1 MAVVTLPF
9 FTVFW
14 VTVVTAIGLALII
27 IFVRA
32 LRSSGTNVEQSTNS
46 AK

>member
-9 FTVFW
+9 FTVLW
-14 VTVVTAIGLALII
+14 VTVVTAIGLALIVM
-27 IFVRA
+27 FVRA
-32 LRSSGTNVEQSTNS
+32 LRSSESNVDQVTNS